1 MALLHTSIAMFTIY
15 LICNALQSWV
25 AVHHGRGEFRHLN
38 LNRLSFFGYYD
49 KLNSD
54 GFMSVYFMKG
64 ISVILT
70 AFNRRDYLN
79 DPLDSLINQ
88 DFDKTMM
95 EIILVKNFSDK
106 MIDDKIAEYG
116 GKLVYSDSNFGR
128 MVADAI
134 ELATKDIIAFLDD
147 DDFF

>member
-1 MALLHTSIAMFTIY
+1 
-15 LICNALQSWV
+15 
-25 AVHHGRGEFRHLN
+25 
-38 LNRLSFFGYYD
+38 
-49 KLNSD
+49 
-54 GFMSVYFMKG
+54 MKG